1 MSRKSPAP
9 MLDGEFIIEC
19 SHLKGRKYVPD
30 HHGSHASLG
39 QGGGGRVRNGSES
52 NIHRMTSFEELAKNK
67 GTSGS
72 NSSLL
77 KHVND
82 DYIIRQMVRARGNRL
97 TKSEIYET
105 VDSSESGSNDRYE
118 IYASINSQKISRGHK
133 SDYNIQY
140 KNLST
145 RGPTGDSVGGHEYNS
160 IEYKTFKTRQSS
172 RESGNDSSPFDYDLL
187 PDGRHEN
194 SALRDYNRFFNN
206 EDDDEDK
213 LLNKS
218 SDESSTSPPPHRQV
232 QYVQKTSPMTSS
244 PNAESVP
251 LLTSPNSRKTSV
263 PSSSIPVSNSMKR
276 NKKHSSDHGSFRL
289 ELSSPHTSSNRRNP
303 PESTSRIPVI
313 KSPTSP
319 TSSLQGSLRQPNR
332 SRIPTS
338 HVTNGNSS
346 RIPAP
351 PFSPGGTS
359 SSMGRRIGTS
369 SSAHQIQGAG
379 VAAADSNKIRIKV
392 NQSQSYSSG

>member
-1 MSRKSPAP
+1 
-9 MLDGEFIIEC
+9 
-19 SHLKGRKYVPD
+19 
-30 HHGSHASLG
+30 
-39 QGGGGRVRNGSES
+39 
-52 NIHRMTSFEELAKNK
+52 
-67 GTSGS
+67 
-72 NSSLL
+72 
-77 KHVND
+77 
-82 DYIIRQMVRARGNRL
+82 MVRARGNRL

-140 KNLST
+140 KNMST
-145 RGPTGDSVGGHEYNS
+145 RGPPGDGVGGHDYNS

-172 RESGNDSSPFDYDLL
+172 RESGNDCSPFDYDLL

-194 SALRDYNRFFNN
+194 IALRDYNRFFNN

-232 QYVQKTSPMTSS
+232 QYVQKPSPTTAS

-251 LLTSPNSRKTSV
+251 LLTSPTTRKT
-263 PSSSIPVSNSMKR
+263 SIPVSNSMKR
-276 NKKHSSDHGSFRL
+276 NKKHSSDHHGSFRL
-289 ELSSPHTSSNRRNP
+289 ELSSPHSRRNP
-303 PESTSRIPVI
+303 EPPSSRIPVI

-319 TSSLQGSLRQPNR
+319 TGSLQGSLRQPNR

-338 HVTNGNSS
+338 HATNGNSS
-346 RIPAP
+346 RIPA
-351 PFSPGGTS
+351 GTTS
-359 SSMGRRIGTS
+359 SMTRRIGTS
-369 SSAHQIQGAG
+369 SSAHQIQNSSG
-379 VAAADSNKIRIKV
+379 AADSNKIRIKV